1 MAILPALRFA
11 PIDLVAV
18 CDIDID
24 RARHAARTF
33 GAERVYTDHADLLS
47 GEDLDV
53 VAIVGPPE
61 VHRIIGLDV
70 LASGRHLFIE
80 KPPAMTYDK
89 ARQLADA
96 AGDRQ
101 VMVGFQKRYAR
112 AYRIARQ
119 LMDGEEFG
127 APSMLRINYSHVR
140 TAPLV
145 EHLAFMSIHALDL
158 ARFFL
163 GDVADGSVHLAER
176 GGQHVVALILEHASG
191 SVSMLSLSALE
202 PRLQETVELA
212 GESTL
217 IRVRDLCEL
226 VIERAAPDWEDCYQ
240 TDQAMAM
247 SWRPDFTIP
256 TDDNNSLVL
265 QGYAGEMIELAS
277 AIREGLPVTGNI
289 HDALAAMRLVDAI
302 GRAPLGFSR
311 LDLG

>member
-1 MAILPALRFA
+1 MCENIRGYGNHFTSVEAPHLLGGWAEHIYVRPDAFVYRVPDGIDAELAVMTELMA
-11 PIDLVAV
+11 V
-18 CDIDID
+18 
-24 RARHAARTF
+24 
-33 GAERVYTDHADLLS
+33 
-47 GEDLDV
+47 
-53 VAIVGPPE
+53 
-61 VHRIIGLDV
+61 
-70 LASGRHLFIE
+70 
-80 KPPAMTYDK
+80 TYNLDK
-89 ARQLADA
+89 AKS
-96 AGDRQ
+96 
-101 VMVGFQKRYAR
+101 FYS
-112 AYRIARQ
+112 
-119 LMDGEEFG
+119 MDGEEFG

-176 GGQHVVALILEHASG
+176 GGQHVVALTLEHASG
-191 SVSMLSLSALE
+191 CVSMLSLSALE

-217 IRVRDLCEL
+217 IRVRDLGEL
-226 VIERAAPDWEDCYQ
+226 VIERAAPEWEDCYQ
-240 TDQAMAM
+240 TDQSMAM